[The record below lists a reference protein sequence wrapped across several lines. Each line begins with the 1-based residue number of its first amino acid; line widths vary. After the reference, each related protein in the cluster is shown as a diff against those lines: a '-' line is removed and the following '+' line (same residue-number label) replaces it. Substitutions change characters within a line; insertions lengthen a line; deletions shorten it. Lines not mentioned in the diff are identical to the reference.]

1 MKINQRLPNLFLLQ
15 ILFLIA
21 AFLLITAHSVFG
33 SEPEPVR
40 SGQESPSAQTSKRM
54 DSIIRLHSEK
64 IQKWVTAPEI
74 VNSVKQQNELNMPL
88 AEIKEIDQKWI
99 SGINNDFALSLQEN
113 TAGCFLKDKLLANR
127 IASDLYVESFLCDQ
141 NGAVVG
147 EYPKTTDYWQGD
159 EDKFIKSYNDGAGRL
174 FIGPLIFDD
183 STRTYSV
190 QISIPVKDGER
201 TIGVLIVGLRNIK

>member
-1 MKINQRLPNLFLLQ
+1 
-15 ILFLIA
+15 
-21 AFLLITAHSVFG
+21 
-33 SEPEPVR
+33 
-40 SGQESPSAQTSKRM
+40 M